1 MGMPATRQAA
11 MAPTGFY
18 GWHVVAYAAIALAAT
33 GPGQTV
39 GISLF
44 VDPLID
50 DLGIS
55 RAQVSTAYLIGT
67 LGGAVAL
74 PWIGRVLD
82 RFGIRRTM
90 AVIGAV
96 FGAVLIGI
104 SFATS
109 VLGLTAGFVGLR
121 MAGQGALG
129 LTATTAV
136 ALWFHHRRGMAAG
149 IVSAIGALGISAT
162 PLLLEYYLLDLGWR
176 TAWRIE
182 GLAIWAI
189 VIPVALLGMRD
200 RPADLGQHP
209 DGPVAAGA
217 EPPPAAGSVGLTRA
231 QTLRQ
236 PYFWLIA
243 TAVALSGLLTT
254 AVSFHQISLLT
265 ARGLTTAQ
273 AAANFV
279 PQTVAGLVATLTAGY
294 LMDRFAGRWM
304 IVASMV
310 TLSTAL
316 WWGTLVSP
324 GMAAF
329 AFGIMLGAA
338 GSIIRAVEATSL
350 PRAFGTRHIGSIRGL
365 VASIS
370 VAGTAC
376 GPLLFATAAAATG
389 SYSPVLLASAA
400 VPLLVAGWGVIAREP
415 VLEQIAPPQEP
426 PASLVEQPSHVLER
440 PPDLNPRKELP
451 CRSRP

>member
-1 MGMPATRQAA
+1 

-67 LGGAVAL
+67 LGGTVAL

-217 EPPPAAGSVGLTRA
+217 EPPPAAGSVELTRA

-254 AVSFHQISLLT
+254 AVSFHQIS
-265 ARGLTTAQ
+265 
-273 AAANFV
+273 
-279 PQTVAGLVATLTAGY
+279 
-294 LMDRFAGRWM
+294 
-304 IVASMV
+304 
-310 TLSTAL
+310 TAL
-316 WWGTLVSP
+316 WWGTFVSP